1 MIPRLFFIIAV
12 LFIFTGRYNAI
23 EGQRFHTIMQAED
36 TLKTILSSLNLAK
49 DDSSRNEINQMFI
62 NDLAEALKIPSSDS
76 YPFDSLKTL
85 IKITS
90 PDNKFRILHWNL
102 PSSDGKHKYYGFIK
116 LLNHDPPMIFPLVDK
131 SDSLPDPETAALS
144 NLQWFG
150 ALYYKV
156 IQEEAGTGEHVYT
169 LLGWSGKNAMITR
182 KVIEVLS
189 FDEHGKPRFGFKLF
203 HDFRGGNMAR
213 IIFSFSALATMSLK
227 YEKQAIPS
235 KKSWNSKKRVFDH
248 SMDETPMIVFDRMI
262 PPDPLL
268 DGQYQFYV
276 AAGDIFDGF
285 AFTNGWWSF
294 INGIEARNKK

>member
-1 MIPRLFFIIAV
+1 MTLRLFFIIVV
-12 LFIFTGRYNAI
+12 LFIFAGRFNAI
-23 EGQRFHTIMQAED
+23 EGQRFHTIIQAED
-36 TLKTILSSLNLAK
+36 TLKTILSSLNQAK
-49 DDSSRNEINQMFI
+49 DDSSRNEINHTFI

-85 IKITS
+85 VKIAST
-90 PDNKFRILHWNL
+90 DNKFRILHWNL
-102 PSSDGKHKYYGFIK
+102 PKSDGKHKYYGFIK
-116 LLNHDPPMIFPLVDK
+116 LLNHDPPLIFPLVDK
-131 SDSLPDPETAALS
+131 SDSLPDPQIAILS

-156 IQEEAGTGEHVYT
+156 ILEEAETGEHVYT

-189 FDEHGKPRFGFKLF
+189 FDKHDRPYFGFKLF
-203 HDFRGGNMAR
+203 HDFREGNMAR

-235 KKSWNSKKRVFDH
+235 KRTWNSKKRIFDH
-248 SMDETPMIVFDRMI
+248 TVEESPMIVFDRMV

-285 AFTNGWWSF
+285 VFKNGWWSF
-294 INGIEARNKK
+294 LNGIEARNKK